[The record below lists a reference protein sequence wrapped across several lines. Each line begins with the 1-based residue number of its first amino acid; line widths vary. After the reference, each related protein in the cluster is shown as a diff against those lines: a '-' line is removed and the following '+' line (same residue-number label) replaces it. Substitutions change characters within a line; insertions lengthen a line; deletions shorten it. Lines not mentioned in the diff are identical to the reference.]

1 MNNISEADLKR
12 LYLFRSVNLES
23 VQGALDACT
32 VRTAAPG
39 DVIIRAGHP
48 NRHVYLL
55 LEGHLRVHPHSI
67 TDEPMVVIGP
77 GEMVGEI
84 SVIDQQ
90 PASSY
95 IVAGEPCRLM
105 VMDEDILWSLIQSSH
120 AAARNLLFIL
130 ASRLR
135 HADRM
140 IMGDVPTGEDFDH
153 YGSVDALTG
162 LRSRKWL
169 DHMIQRQFMRSSTC
183 GDPLSL
189 LMIDIDHFK
198 DFNNQHGHAYGDRVL
213 YAIAQTF
220 SNHLRPIDIIARYG
234 GDEFIIVLPNIPITA
249 AREVANRLHREV
261 MKAVPLMPDWQS
273 IPHPTL
279 SIGLAEICAGQTPE
293 MLMTA
298 ADAALHRAKKSGG
311 NCIVG

>member
-23 VQGALDACT
+23 VQGILDACT
-32 VRTAAPG
+32 VRTAAPE
-39 DVIIRAGHP
+39 DVVIHAGRP
-48 NRHVYLL
+48 NRYVYLL
-55 LEGHLRVHPHSI
+55 LEGRLRIHPHSI
-67 TDEPMVVIGP
+67 SDEPVVIIGP

-90 PASSY
+90 PASTNV
-95 IVAGEPCRLM
+95 VADEPCRLM
-105 VMDEDILWSLIQSSH
+105 VMDEDTLWSLIQSSH

-135 HADRM
+135 HADQL
-140 IMGDVPTGEDFDH
+140 IMGDVPLGEEFDH

-169 DHMIQRQFMRSSTC
+169 DHMMQRQFMRSTTC
-183 GDPLSL
+183 GEPLSL

-198 DFNNQHGHAYGDRVL
+198 DFNDQHGYAYGDRVL
-213 YAIAQTF
+213 YAIAQTL

-234 GDEFIIVLPNIPITA
+234 GDEFIILLPNIPINA

-261 MKAVPLMPDWQS
+261 MKAVPLMPDWKS

-279 SIGLAEICAGQTPE
+279 SIGLAEVYVGQTPE
-293 MLMTA
+293 AILTA
-298 ADAALHRAKKSGG
+298 ADAALHSAKKSGG